1 LIISLIV
8 ALDEKGGIG
17 KDNRLPWHIDSD
29 LKRFKSITMGHHL
42 IMGRKTYETI
52 EKPLPGRT
60 MIIVTHNPNYHPN
73 GCIIVKSIDEAL
85 SVAEKNHESEVFIIG
100 GGDIF
105 RQSIDMADKIYLTNI
120 HTVVNADTFFPEIE
134 ASSWNTVWC
143 EVNIHSVKDE
153 YITDSKILL
162 RNKKDYC

>member
-1 LIISLIV
+1 MIISIIA

-17 KDNRLPWHIDSD
+17 KDNGLPWRLKSD

-52 EKPLPGRT
+52 GKPLPGRT

-73 GCIIVKSIDEAL
+73 GCIIVKSIEEAL
-85 SVAEKNHESEVFIIG
+85 SVVEKNNESEVFIIG

-120 HTVVNADTFFPEIE
+120 HTVVNADTYFPEIE
-134 ASSWNTVWC
+134 ASSWNMVWC
-143 EVNIHSVKDE
+143 EENKRSEKDE
-153 YITDSKILL
+153 YDSDFKILL
-162 RNKKDYC
+162 RIK

>member
-1 LIISLIV
+1 MIISIIA

-17 KDNRLPWHIDSD
+17 KDNGLPWRLKSD

-52 EKPLPGRT
+52 GKPLPGRT

-73 GCIIVKSIDEAL
+73 GCIIVKSIEEAL
-85 SVAEKNHESEVFIIG
+85 SVVEKNNESEVFIIG

-120 HTVVNADTFFPEIE
+120 HTVVNADTYFPEIE
-134 ASSWNTVWC
+134 ASSWNMVWC
-143 EVNIHSVKDE
+143 EENKRSEKNE
-153 YITDSKILL
+153 YDSDFKILL
-162 RNKKDYC
+162 RIK

>member
-1 LIISLIV
+1 LIISIIA

-17 KDNRLPWHIDSD
+17 KDNGLPWRLKSD

-52 EKPLPGRT
+52 GKPLPGRT

-73 GCIIVKSIDEAL
+73 GCIIVKSIEEAL
-85 SVAEKNHESEVFIIG
+85 SVVEKNNESEVFIIG

-120 HTVVNADTFFPEIE
+120 HTVVNADTYFPEIE
-134 ASSWNTVWC
+134 ASSWNMVWC
-143 EVNIHSVKDE
+143 EENKRSEKNE
-153 YITDSKILL
+153 YDSDFKILL
-162 RNKKDYC
+162 RIK

>member
-1 LIISLIV
+1 MIISIIA

-17 KDNRLPWHIDSD
+17 KENGLPWRLKSD

-52 EKPLPGRT
+52 GKLLPGRT
-60 MIIVTHNPNYHPN
+60 MIIVTHNPNYDPN
-73 GCIIVKSIDEAL
+73 GCIIVKSIEEAL
-85 SVAEKNHESEVFIIG
+85 SVAEKNNESEVFIIG

-134 ASSWNTVWC
+134 ASSWKMVWC
-143 EVNIHSVKDE
+143 EENKRSENDE
-153 YITDSKILL
+153 YDSDFKILL
-162 RNKKDYC
+162 RIK